1 MQIGQDDIREAVT
14 TGSGTDKHYICL
26 LLLILH
32 PKALVLASS
41 KLLGIS
47 GFAPNMLT
55 LSRRPPLSDSVSWK
69 EQASLLNILKALQ
82 IILKCIDGTL
92 N

>member
-1 MQIGQDDIREAVT
+1 MQIGQGDIREAVT

-32 PKALVLASS
+32 PKALVLAGS
-41 KLLGIS
+41 KLLGTS

-55 LSRRPPLSDSVSWK
+55 LSRGPPLSDSMSWK
-69 EQASLLNILKALQ
+69 KQASLLNTLKALQ
-82 IILKCIDGTL
+82 IVLKCIDGTL